1 MSFGEMPIAN
11 SFVNTEKKSNIF
23 MKCLP
28 FCENCFTFQ
37 LLDVPEPEKM
47 FNENYAYL
55 ASTSKEMQAHWSQLA
70 EKICKEF
77 KCSKSLLLW
86 K

>member
-1 MSFGEMPIAN
+1 MLAA
-11 SFVNTEKKSNIF
+11 
-23 MKCLP
+23 

-37 LLDVPEPEKM
+37 LLDVPAPEKM

-70 EKICKEF
+70 EKFVKN
-77 KCSKSLLLW
+77 SNVVKSLYCGNRF
-86 K
+86 